1 MIKQKKKLIFTIVLE
16 FYNHLKYEDKI
27 KEKTKMNIKFN
38 KALFYL
44 DKGKYEEGLEL
55 LYKAF
60 EEEDNIYEKLEIKS
74 CMMEVLYEME
84 EYEKVKE
91 CMEYI
96 FQHTSEY
103 DDSRPR
109 EIAKEIREE
118 MIEKG
123 YYKMEE
129 TENVEKSMEYISQ
142 HKNEEKALKGK
153 EITEEIKGKVEK
165 NNRIKKGRTGE
176 KMKFW
181 SIDMSKECT
190 KLGGAEKEYD
200 KLMNYSFGYGVS
212 NADKWDPTLEVYV
225 KEGNIVDSDVYRFSS
240 AFFVI
245 NKKAKGVFDLL
256 AKEDIE
262 YLDLICKD
270 ANLVIVNP
278 IRVIDCINM
287 DTSKYKV
294 YKGDKDSIQF
304 FEKIYFKDGVIGD
317 ANLFIARHL
326 ENNVIICSDLLK
338 ETIEKNNI
346 RGFCFQYLDECEI

>member
-1 MIKQKKKLIFTIVLE
+1 
-16 FYNHLKYEDKI
+16 
-27 KEKTKMNIKFN
+27 MNIKFS

-91 CMEYI
+91 CMKYI

-165 NNRIKKGRTGE
+165 NNRIKKRRTGG

-181 SIDMSKECT
+181 AIDMAKECT

-200 KLMNYSFGYGVS
+200 KLMNYSFGYGES
-212 NADKWDPTLEVYV
+212 NADKWDSTLEVYV
-225 KEGNIVDSDVYRFSS
+225 KEGNIADSDVYRFSS

-245 NKKAKGVFDLL
+245 NKKAKEIFDLL
-256 AKEDIE
+256 TKEDIE

-294 YKGDKDSIQF
+294 YKGDKNSIQF
-304 FEKIYFKDGVIGD
+304 FDKIYFKDGVIGD